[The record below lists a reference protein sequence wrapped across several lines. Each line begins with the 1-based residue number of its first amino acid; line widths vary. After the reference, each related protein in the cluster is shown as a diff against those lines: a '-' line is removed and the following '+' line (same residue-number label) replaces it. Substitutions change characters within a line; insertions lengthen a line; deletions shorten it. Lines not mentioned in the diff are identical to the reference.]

1 MVMHSIDIEV
11 QDENIVVVFEVPGV
25 REEDVTIDAEGDT
38 VRVVANRNKIADN
51 SKDGNIDI
59 AVDSVYYDKTA
70 VLQEKA
76 DMKNM
81 RATFFA
87 GLLEI
92 IIPRIK

>member
-1 MVMHSIDIEV
+1 MHSIDIDV
-11 QDENIVVVFEVPGV
+11 QDENIAVVFEVPGV
-25 REEDVTIDAEGDT
+25 HEEDVTIDAEGDT
-38 VRVVANRNKIADN
+38 LRVVTSRNKAADN

-59 AVDSVYYDKTA
+59 SVDSVYYNKTA
-70 VLQEKA
+70 VLPEKA

>member
-1 MVMHSIDIEV
+1 M
-11 QDENIVVVFEVPGV
+11 
-25 REEDVTIDAEGDT
+25 REEDVTIDVEGDT
-38 VRVVANRNKIADN
+38 LRVVANSSKVTDN

-70 VLQEKA
+70 VLPEKA

-87 GLLEI
+87 GLLKI
-92 IIPRIK
+92 IIPRIKLKKSHREEYEILV

>member
-1 MVMHSIDIEV
+1 MHSIDIEV
-11 QDENIVVVFEVPGV
+11 QDDNIVVVFEVPGV
-25 REEDVTIDAEGDT
+25 QEEDVTIDAEGDT
-38 VRVVANRNKIADN
+38 IRVVANRNKITDN
-51 SKDGNIDI
+51 SNDKNVDI
-59 AVDSVYYDKTA
+59 SVDSVYYDKTA
-70 VLQEKA
+70 VLPEKT